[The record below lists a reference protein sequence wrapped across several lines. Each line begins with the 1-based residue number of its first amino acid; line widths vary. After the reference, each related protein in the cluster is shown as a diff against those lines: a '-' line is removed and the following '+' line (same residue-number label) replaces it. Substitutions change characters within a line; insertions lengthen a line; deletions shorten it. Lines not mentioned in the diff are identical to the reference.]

1 MIKQIAKNSTSRHN
15 YEILD
20 TLEAG
25 IVLTGTEIKSI
36 RAR

>member
-1 MIKQIAKNSTSRHN
+1 MIKQIAKNPTSRHN

-20 TLEAG
+20 TFEAG

-36 RAR
+36 SYR